1 MAGEYGDGGDLVPD
15 NEGKEEGGYCIK
27 IYVGADNQVKSVAVK
42 SESELPEQDAQG
54 GQAGAAGAPAEGGEV
69 EMMTRVP
76 VDSIEGALALAQ
88 QAYDAQG
95 QLPTDGAGGMQQGD
109 AMADM
114 MQGYGKG
121 GLRGQNEGMGIR
133 KVFR

>member
-1 MAGEYGDGGDLVPD
+1 MAGDYGNGGDLVPD

-27 IYVGADNQVKSVAVK
+27 IYVGADNQVKGVAVK
-42 SESELPEQDAQG
+42 REHEMPMGGEEG
-54 GQAGAAGAPAEGGEV
+54 GQAGAAGAPEQEAEM
-69 EMMTRVP
+69 EMMTKVP
-76 VDSIEGALALAQ
+76 VDSIEGALALVQ
-88 QAYDAQG
+88 QAYESQG
-95 QLPTDGAGGMQQGD
+95 QLPTGGEGMERGD

-121 GLRGQNEGMGIR
+121 GLRGQSEGMGIK